1 MTFWS
6 KDSEEVFIDEEEEVK
21 PSSRQRKQPSLKA
34 RAVQYLARRE
44 YSRLELRGKLLR
56 YLQPEQEEAE
66 VDRLLDELEGLKYLS
81 DERYAK
87 SRARIRS
94 NKYGNARIEFELRR
108 QGLEE
113 DIVKE
118 AMEPLES
125 EAERARALWLRRF
138 KGKTPEDFKE
148 KTKQIRYLAGRGFS
162 FDVIQKVINTD
173 IEDWEE

>member
-1 MTFWS
+1 M
-6 KDSEEVFIDEEEEVK
+6 
-21 PSSRQRKQPSLKA
+21 
-34 RAVQYLARRE
+34 
-44 YSRLELRGKLLR
+44 
-56 YLQPEQEEAE
+56 
-66 VDRLLDELEGLKYLS
+66 
-81 DERYAK
+81 
-87 SRARIRS
+87 
-94 NKYGNARIEFELRR
+94 
-108 QGLEE
+108 EE

-148 KTKQIRYLAGRGFS
+148 KTKQIRYLASRGFS